1 TPSPAPAKGQRN
13 ERRTETA
20 GAHRPGNGLRRTVRR
35 PTGARCGST
44 RKTRTTRRRR
54 AAFDLADRD
63 LRAGSLFWRCISR
76 ALLWKLHKRW
86 TRPDGRAASG
96 EKSSG
101 GSGWRR
107 ASCRIIAARSRQKDF
122 RSELSDVPTSKRTRR
137 GRSITAPGR
146 VGIYERRPATYGEDW
161 AQRLARPC
169 ES

>member
-107 ASCRIIAARSRQKDF
+107 ASWRIIAGLSRVKDFCSELCDLPLSKRMLRCRSRSAVVGF
-122 RSELSDVPTSKRTRR
+122 
-137 GRSITAPGR
+137 
-146 VGIYERRPATYGEDW
+146 GIYVRAIAIVG
-161 AQRLARPC
+161 QVL
-169 ES
+169 